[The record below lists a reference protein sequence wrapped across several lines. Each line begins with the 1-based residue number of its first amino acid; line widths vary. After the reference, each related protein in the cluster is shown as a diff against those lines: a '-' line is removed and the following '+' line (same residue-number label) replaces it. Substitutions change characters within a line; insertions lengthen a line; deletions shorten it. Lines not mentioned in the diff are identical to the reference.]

1 MKLSIGNLQKNYDKQ
16 VILNQVSLEIRSAKS
31 IGIIGASGCGKSTL
45 LRVLS
50 GIEKPD
56 AGEIVINGCSPI
68 TETNA
73 FQKKIGFVFQKH
85 NLFPHLSIY
94 DNLFLILGKIKK
106 VDKEQARLKI
116 EDVLQTLQ
124 SAKIAQKRPNQVSGG
139 QAQRAAIARALVTD
153 PEILF
158 LDEPTAA
165 LDPILTKEVLNT
177 VKQLKKMG
185 REIIFV
191 THEMQFLREFADYII
206 FMEEGKIVEHGPVE
220 ILQNPQTK
228 TLQLFLENS

>member
-1 MKLSIGNLQKNYDKQ
+1 MRLSIQNIEKTYEKQ
-16 VILNQVSLEIRSAKS
+16 AILNQLTLEIDSAKS

-116 EDVLQTLQ
+116 EEVLQTLQ
-124 SAKIAQKRPNQVSGG
+124 IAKIAQKRPNQVSGG